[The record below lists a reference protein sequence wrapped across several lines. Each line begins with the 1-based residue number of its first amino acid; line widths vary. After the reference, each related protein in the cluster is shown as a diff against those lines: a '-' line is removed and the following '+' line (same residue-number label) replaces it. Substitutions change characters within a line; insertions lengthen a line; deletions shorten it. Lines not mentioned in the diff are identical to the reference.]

1 MTVSDT
7 LPGHRAAQTATL
19 ALPTRREQPF
29 VIGYLRT
36 DLCPP
41 RTSMRWGAA
50 EDDAEQAI
58 RATAARHDW
67 HLLYILR
74 VQPQPDVIAEPIEH
88 LLNFAHMIAP
98 DAIVVPKRLHLRDAG
113 GSDCLDEVCR
123 VCRVVTAAP
132 EKLWPCTGSD
142 IAFDD
147 GADTDPTGTA
157 W

>member
-1 MTVSDT
+1 MTVS
-7 LPGHRAAQTATL
+7 ATL

-36 DLCPP
+36 DLCRPL
-41 RTSMRWGAA
+41 SSVRWGAA

-58 RATAARHDW
+58 RAIAARHDW
-67 HLLYILR
+67 HLLYLLR

-98 DAIVVPKRLHLRDAG
+98 DAIVVPKRLHLRDAQG
-113 GSDCLDEVCR
+113 ADRLEEVCR
-123 VCRVVTAAP
+123 ACRVVTAAP

-142 IAFDD
+142 IAFNP
-147 GADTDPTGTA
+147 AEPTGTP